1 VFDSLPIHAVIPE
14 VRAKFLTN
22 DIIILQA
29 APGAGKST
37 VLPLELLNEPW
48 LDGKKIV
55 MLEPRRLA
63 ARSVAARMADTLNQG
78 IGETVGYSIRF
89 ERKVSART
97 KLEVVTEG
105 LLARRMAQ
113 DETLSD
119 VGLLIFDEFHERN
132 LHADFALTL
141 ALEIRNL
148 IRPDLKILV
157 MSATIDAVALSA
169 LLGNAPVITSEG
181 RQYPITLKYTEERQ
195 DKPLHTNV
203 SQLVLQAVRETQGD
217 ILVFLPGAGEILR
230 TAEELESK
238 STGCIVHKL
247 YGELSFAEQEEALR
261 PNAHGVRKIVLST
274 SIAETSLTIEGIA
287 VVVDCGYSRVPRF
300 DPETGLDKLI
310 TIRVTKDTADQRA
323 GRAGRLGP
331 GTCYRLWT
339 ETIQLHLQPA
349 RKAEILDADLSPL
362 VLNLYKWGYPDAQ
375 GLQWVTSPPNS
386 AVTQAKELLTQ
397 LKAITPDRITEHGKE
412 LLALPAHPRIAH
424 MLLQGKKSHNA
435 QLACDVA
442 ALLDERDPMGNAH
455 GSDLSL
461 RCEELIKWRK
471 KERVAGDRFRYERID
486 KVAKYWTNILSEKDT
501 QSVFNPYAVGTL
513 LSAAYPERVAF
524 RLPSSNNK
532 GTTYRLA
539 NGRKASLSEHDPLSH
554 EEWIVAAHLHLAQ
567 QGAKIFMAGPLDQD
581 ELKHLIEE
589 KTIVS
594 WDSNNGELIARK
606 EKFIGEIVIGF
617 TPLTK
622 IPQEEL
628 NTILEDAVR
637 GDGESLLNWD
647 EDVIQLQRRMAILYD
662 LFPNESWPDFTTSTL
677 IANPEKWLSPYL
689 NNVRKKEDFRKLN
702 LAEIL
707 LNILPWD
714 KQQEMERL
722 LPSKLEVPSGSMIKI
737 DYQEHHAPPIL
748 AVRLQEVFGMSDTP
762 VVANGKIK
770 LMIHLLSPAYRPVQ
784 VTQDLRSFWNT
795 TYSEVRKEL
804 RARYLK
810 HSWPEDPWTAVAVRG
825 VKRRG

>member
-1 VFDSLPIHAVIPE
+1 MSDLLPIHSVIPN
-14 VRAKFLTN
+14 VREKFLSN
-22 DIIILQA
+22 DILILQA

-48 LDGKKIV
+48 LEGKKIV

-63 ARSVAARMADTLNQG
+63 ARSVAARMANTLNEQV
-78 IGETVGYSIRF
+78 GETVGYSIRF
-89 ERKVSART
+89 ERKVSSRT

-105 LLARRMAQ
+105 LLARRMSQ

-157 MSATIDAVALSA
+157 MSATIDTAALSA
-169 LLGNAPVITSEG
+169 LLGNAPVINSEG
-181 RQYPITLKYTEERQ
+181 RQFPIAVKYFEERANKQ
-195 DKPLHTNV
+195 LHINVTN
-203 SQLVLQAVRETQGD
+203 LVTQAVRETQGD
-217 ILVFLPGAGEILR
+217 ILVFLPGAGEIAR
-230 TAEELESK
+230 TAEELETK

-247 YGELSFAEQEEALR
+247 YGELTFAEQEDALR
-261 PNAHGVRKIVLST
+261 PNAKGIRKIVLAT

-339 ETIQLHLQPA
+339 ETIQLHLQSA
-349 RKAEILDADLSPL
+349 RRAEILDADLSPL
-362 VLNLYKWGYPDAQ
+362 LLNLYKWGYPNPQ
-375 GLQWVTSPPNS
+375 MLHWVTSPPS
-386 AVTQAKELLTQ
+386 VAVSQANELLTQ
-397 LKAITPDRITEHGKE
+397 LKAVAQAKITEHGKE

-424 MLLQGKKSHNA
+424 MLLHGKQTKNS

-486 KVAKYWTNILSEKDT
+486 RVAKYWKNILGEKDT
-501 QSVFNPYAVGTL
+501 QQNFNPYAVGSL
-513 LSAAYPERVAF
+513 LASAYPERIAF

-539 NGRKASLSEHDPLSH
+539 NGRKASLPEHDPLSH
-554 EEWIVAAHLHLAQ
+554 EEWIVAAHLHLAP
-567 QGAKIFMAGPLDQD
+567 QGAKIFMAGPLDKD
-581 ELKHLIEE
+581 ELKHLVEE
-589 KTIVS
+589 KTRVT

-617 TPLTK
+617 TPLNK
-622 IPQEEL
+622 VPQEEL
-628 NTILEDAVR
+628 ISILEDAVR
-637 GDGESLLNWD
+637 SDGESLLNWSD
-647 EDVIQLQRRMAILYD
+647 DVVQLQRRMTILHN
-662 LFPNESWPDFTTSTL
+662 LFPNEQWPDFSSEML
-677 IANPEKWLSPYL
+677 ITHPENWLTPYL
-689 NNVRKKEDFRKLN
+689 NNVRRKEDFRKLN
-702 LAEIL
+702 LAEIVQNL
-707 LNILPWD
+707 LPWD
-714 KQQEMERL
+714 KQQDMERL
-722 LPSKLEVPSGSMIKI
+722 LPSKLEVPSGSFIKI

-748 AVRLQEVFGMSDTP
+748 AVRLQEVFGLSDTP
-762 VVANGKIK
+762 LIANGKIR

-825 VKRRG
+825 VKRKG